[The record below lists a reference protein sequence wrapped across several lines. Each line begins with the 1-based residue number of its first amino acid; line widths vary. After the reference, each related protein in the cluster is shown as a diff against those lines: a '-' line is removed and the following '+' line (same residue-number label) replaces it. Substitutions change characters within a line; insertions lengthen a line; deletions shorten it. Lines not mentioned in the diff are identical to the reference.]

1 MVRGVGVMVESARR
15 LGDAS
20 HHDDNL
26 LADLQLCIE
35 VLYMYMCMHNTC
47 KFYIL

>member
-1 MVRGVGVMVESARR
+1 MGVMVESARR
-15 LGDAS
+15 LGDAG

-35 VLYMYMCMHNTC
+35 VLYIHVYT
-47 KFYIL
+47 